1 MKQKIHPNKQWFID
15 SRFGMFIHFGLYSSI
30 GRGEWVRSRELMTIE
45 AYQPYFDSFNPRAFD
60 AEQWA
65 KAASEAGM
73 KYIILTAKHHDGFCL
88 YDSKY
93 TDYKITNTPFG
104 RDLVAEYLEAAR
116 KYNLKVGLYFSLI
129 DWYHPDFPKYADR
142 HHPMRG
148 NEAYRDEDI
157 DWENYLTF
165 MHNQVEE
172 LVTQYGELDIM
183 WFDFSYDDMSGE
195 KWDAEKLMNMVRQ
208 HQPNIVIDN
217 RLETSGEGFGSIVDA
232 EPTSYAG
239 DYISPEHII
248 PPYPIK
254 DVNDDLVPWELCTSI
269 NNSWGYD
276 PTDRSYKSAKFIIR
290 KLVECISKNGNILL
304 NIPPDG
310 TGRFNAKS
318 LGILSEIGEWMALNG
333 DAIYENR
340 PAIGL
345 AKPEWGYYTQKD
357 DKTIYA
363 HIFDGPLGVLPLP
376 GIASSQIASVKR
388 VMDYSVVKISN
399 SWTALAFPDTTFVE
413 LNKDHS
419 TEALMDDI
427 DMVLEIKLK

>member
-30 GRGEWVRSRELMTIE
+30 GRGEWVRSSELMTIE

-195 KWDAEKLMNMVRQ
+195 KWDAEKLMNMVSQ

-254 DVNDDLVPWELCTSI
+254 DVNGNLVPWELCTSI

-276 PTDRSYKSAKFIIR
+276 PTDCSYKSAKFIIR

-310 TGRFNAKS
+310 TGKFNTQS
-318 LGILSEIGEWMALNG
+318 LEVLSEIGDWMSLNG
-333 DAIYENR
+333 DAIYENG

-345 AKPEWGYYTQKD
+345 EKPEWGYYTQKD
-357 DKTIYA
+357 DQTIYA

-376 GIASSQIASVKR
+376 GLASSQITSVKR
-388 VMDYSVVKISN
+388 VMDNSVVKISD

-413 LNKDHS
+413 LHNNHA
-419 TEALMDDI
+419 TEALADDI